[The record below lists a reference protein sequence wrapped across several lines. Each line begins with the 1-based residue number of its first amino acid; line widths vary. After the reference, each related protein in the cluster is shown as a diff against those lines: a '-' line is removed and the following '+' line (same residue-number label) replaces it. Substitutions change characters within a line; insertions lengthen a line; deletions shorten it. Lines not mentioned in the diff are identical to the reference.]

1 MQITL
6 KVENLSVK
14 LTEPPR
20 QVLSSIC
27 AHVKPGQILG
37 KFSCLVAIFV
47 VHTRRPEIASKMA
60 PLPSFG
66 RPMLHHLAWRAG
78 GSLFG
83 R

>member
-20 QVLSSIC
+20 AVLDKIC

-37 KFSCLVAIFV
+37 
-47 VHTRRPEIASKMA
+47 E
-60 PLPSFG
+60 
-66 RPMLHHLAWRAG
+66 
-78 GSLFG
+78 
-83 R
+83 